1 MTDFIH
7 KTIKIGKKDT
17 FKIFTNA
24 PFLATKSPKYSQT
37 PFFGH
42 VFPYFL
48 FYQIYPNFIQIDTKH
63 SFYKIFIDINHPL
76 CNLYFN
82 FIKIIKVA
90 TQKKK
95 CGQKSPFCEY
105 FGHFVD
111 IFGHFVDIFWPS
123 VDIIFYL

>member
-24 PFLATKSPKYSQT
+24 SFLATKSSKYSQT

-42 VFPYFL
+42 VFHHFG
-48 FYQIYPNFIQIDTKH
+48 K
-63 SFYKIFIDINHPL
+63 SE
-76 CNLYFN
+76 
-82 FIKIIKVA
+82 
-90 TQKKK
+90 K
-95 CGQKSPFCEY
+95 CGQKSPFCGQKSRICEY

-111 IFGHFVDIFWPS
+111 KNQAF